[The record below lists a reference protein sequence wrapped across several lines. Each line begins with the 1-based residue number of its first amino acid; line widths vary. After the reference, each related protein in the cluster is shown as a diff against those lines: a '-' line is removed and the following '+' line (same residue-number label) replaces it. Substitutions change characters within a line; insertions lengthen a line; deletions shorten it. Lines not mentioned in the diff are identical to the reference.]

1 MKKQLGR
8 PWRSCQQWTL
18 ESSEFYCITYW
29 ICNLDQGAYPSLL
42 QVVQL
47 KNRNNTSFMTMFW
60 ELNVMTYTDSLTEDL
75 AHTGASVHAI
85 SCLSCL
91 FFHTVNEDHGSIS
104 WDKWLSPNPTVGTFR
119 NLPSSDPVQA
129 RRNISFLWEA
139 SGLHQVGRSIC

>member
-1 MKKQLGR
+1 MKKQ

-47 KNRNNTSFMTMFW
+47 KNRNNTSFMTMLW

-75 AHTGASVHAI
+75 AHSGASVHAI

-139 SGLHQVGRSIC
+139 SGLHWLGRSIW